1 MAERLDLT
9 KTVYNKAEYIKTIDT
24 SFNEFGT
31 TTLTED
37 LIVQPTIE
45 EFFTLYNSLFY
56 EIPALGETN
65 SHQYLVRTSGEY
77 INFDEVNDEIQALQA
92 EIAQLRQDLL
102 NAQMDNVRQ
111 VAAEVDN
118 PQTNE
123 ALEVLQR
130 ELNNANQNLIE
141 TNTELSQNTNTSV
154 NTPSVGSTTSTST
167 GGSGGGSSIPSAP
180 GMPSG
185 GGGTPGGG
193 GGGY

>member
-141 TNTELSQNTNTSV
+141 TNTELSQNTNTST
-154 NTPSVGSTTSTST
+154 NTPSTGNVTSTSA
-167 GGSGGGSSIPSAP
+167 GGGSVSGGGS
-180 GMPSG
+180 PSG